1 MDIEAIRA
9 DFHILKRRVHDLPLV
24 YLDSAATS
32 QKPQCVIQAEV
43 DFYSQHNAAAN
54 RGAHVLAEEATEAHE
69 GARAILADFVG
80 AKPDEIIFTRSA
92 TDSINMVA
100 TAFANATM
108 YAQQGL
114 PVDARFVLNPGD
126 SIVVTELEH
135 HANLVPWQELCKKTG
150 AQLRWVTVSR
160 DGSLQIETLESLV
173 DSRTKLVAWTHVSNL
188 LGHQIDHRPFVA
200 AAQRVG
206 ALTLLDACQSVPHM
220 SVAVPEL
227 GVDFMV
233 WSAHKMLGPTGLGF
247 LWGTKQA
254 LAAMPVVETGGSMIA
269 QVTMESSTYLEA
281 PAKFE
286 PGVPAMAQ
294 TVAAGVAARYLMTL
308 GMAHVESHV
317 RQLSAYAAAR
327 LGSIPGVTVL
337 TSADGDPVSAV
348 SFMVD
353 GIHPH
358 DVGQLLDSRGIAVR
372 VGHHCAW
379 PLIKAL
385 GVPATVRASFSVYS
399 THDEIDQ
406 LVDGVI
412 ACQSFFSRALS
423 HRGA

>member
-1 MDIEAIRA
+1 
-9 DFHILKRRVHDLPLV
+9 
-24 YLDSAATS
+24 
-32 QKPQCVIQAEV
+32 
-43 DFYSQHNAAAN
+43 
-54 RGAHVLAEEATEAHE
+54 
-69 GARAILADFVG
+69 
-80 AKPDEIIFTRSA
+80 
-92 TDSINMVA
+92 
-100 TAFANATM
+100 
-108 YAQQGL
+108 
-114 PVDARFVLNPGD
+114 
-126 SIVVTELEH
+126 
-135 HANLVPWQELCKKTG
+135 
-150 AQLRWVTVSR
+150 
-160 DGSLQIETLESLV
+160 
-173 DSRTKLVAWTHVSNL
+173 
-188 LGHQIDHRPFVA
+188 
-200 AAQRVG
+200 
-206 ALTLLDACQSVPHM
+206 
-220 SVAVPEL
+220 
-227 GVDFMV
+227 
-233 WSAHKMLGPTGLGF
+233 
-247 LWGTKQA
+247 
-254 LAAMPVVETGGSMIA
+254 MIA

-308 GMAHVESHV
+308 GMTHVESHV
-317 RQLSAYAAAR
+317 RQLSAYAAAQ
-327 LGSIPGVTVL
+327 LGRIPGVTVL

-399 THDEIDQ
+399 TRDEIDQ

-412 ACQSFFSRALS
+412 ACQTFFSRALS